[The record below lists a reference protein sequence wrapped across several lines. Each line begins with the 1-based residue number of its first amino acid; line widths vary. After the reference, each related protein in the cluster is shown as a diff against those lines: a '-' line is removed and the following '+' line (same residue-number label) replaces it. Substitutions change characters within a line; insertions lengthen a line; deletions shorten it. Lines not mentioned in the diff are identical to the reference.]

1 MEEKK
6 EIIFNSSQD
15 ALVKIF
21 VLLLTLGISIFASFI
36 DSKSCYIT
44 VLVQACNNIYD
55 FYKFTNNKKYVAMV
69 KRESIIVIM
78 CSLVAIIIVPIIAL
92 LGVYEIMQHILMR
105 VLSIFLV
112 TIPIIV
118 IYNDYK
124 INVYRE
130 NEIEE

>member
-1 MEEKK
+1 MGMEEKK

-78 CSLVAIIIVPIIAL
+78 CSLVAIIV
-92 LGVYEIMQHILMR
+92 
-105 VLSIFLV
+105 SI
-112 TIPIIV
+112 
-118 IYNDYK
+118 NDWCLTP
-124 INVYRE
+124 
-130 NEIEE
+130 

>member
-55 FYKFTNNKKYVAMV
+55 FHKFTNNKKYVTMV

-78 CSLVAIIIVPIIAL
+78 CSLVAIIVSIIAL

>member
-44 VLVQACNNIYD
+44 VLVQACNYIYD

-78 CSLVAIIIVPIIAL
+78 CSLVAIIVSIIAL

>member
-1 MEEKK
+1 MSRLPDNIKK
-6 EIIFNSSQD
+6 
-15 ALVKIF
+15 
-21 VLLLTLGISIFASFI
+21 
-36 DSKSCYIT
+36 
-44 VLVQACNNIYD
+44 
-55 FYKFTNNKKYVAMV
+55 
-69 KRESIIVIM
+69 VIM
-78 CSLVAIIIVPIIAL
+78 CSLVAIIVSIIAL

>member
-78 CSLVAIIIVPIIAL
+78 CSLVAIIVSIIAL

-124 INVYRE
+124 INVYIE

>member
-78 CSLVAIIIVPIIAL
+78 CSLVAIIVSIIAL

>member
-36 DSKSCYIT
+36 DSKSCYIP

-78 CSLVAIIIVPIIAL
+78 CSLVAIIVSIIAL

>member
-1 MEEKK
+1 M
-6 EIIFNSSQD
+6 
-15 ALVKIF
+15 
-21 VLLLTLGISIFASFI
+21 
-36 DSKSCYIT
+36 
-44 VLVQACNNIYD
+44 
-55 FYKFTNNKKYVAMV
+55 
-69 KRESIIVIM
+69 IM
-78 CSLVAIIIVPIIAL
+78 CSLVAIIVSIIAL